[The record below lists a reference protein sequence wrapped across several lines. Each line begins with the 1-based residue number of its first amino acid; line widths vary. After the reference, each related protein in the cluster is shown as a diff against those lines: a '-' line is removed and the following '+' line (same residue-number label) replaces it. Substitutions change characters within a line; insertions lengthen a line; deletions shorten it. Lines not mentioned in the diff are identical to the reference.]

1 MKKDFDPQ
9 NSHDQNVKV
18 AIDKIIGQETSF
30 RKVKK
35 TQDDHKRILFNRII
49 ESIIVAEERSV
60 MLDEAHSL
68 DMAKYNQVF
77 FDVITDFL
85 SFSFNKQQVNLINF
99 FLYDRYC
106 TDGSVLDLVDD
117 DGNIVPLNTASD
129 LWYLVNKNS

>member
-1 MKKDFDPQ
+1 
-9 NSHDQNVKV
+9 
-18 AIDKIIGQETSF
+18 
-30 RKVKK
+30 
-35 TQDDHKRILFNRII
+35 
-49 ESIIVAEERSV
+49 

-68 DMAKYNQVF
+68 DMGKYNQVF

-117 DGNIVPLNTASD
+117 DGNVVPLNTAND
-129 LWYLVNKNS
+129 LWYLVSKNA